1 MTARDTKR
9 PNSHQS
15 AMKWSAFVLS
25 ACLLMSGLAALQPWR
40 IARAA
45 APSVVQFSAS
55 TYNVSE
61 DMTFKTITVLRT
73 ADISGPA
80 TVDYTTG
87 DVTASQ
93 RSDYTAAMGT
103 LRFAANESS
112 KSFDVLISEDL
123 KREGTET
130 LTITLA
136 NGMGQACS
144 VVCRRLWL
152 CLKMIRLRVAR
163 IPSTSSTSLSAS
175 TTSDYLRTAC
185 LHVCSYLH
193 LISKVQSA

>member
-61 DMTFKTITVLRT
+61 DMTFKRSRFYAPLTSLVQRLSITRLVMSPRPSAL
-73 ADISGPA
+73 
-80 TVDYTTG
+80 TTPQPWALCALPQ
-87 DVTASQ
+87 TS
-93 RSDYTAAMGT
+93 R
-103 LRFAANESS
+103 AN
-112 KSFDVLISEDL
+112 
-123 KREGTET
+123 R
-130 LTITLA
+130 
-136 NGMGQACS
+136 
-144 VVCRRLWL
+144 
-152 CLKMIRLRVAR
+152 
-163 IPSTSSTSLSAS
+163 STSLLAKTSSAKAPRLLLS
-175 TTSDYLRTAC
+175 HSPMAWARPAR
-185 LHVCSYLH
+185 
-193 LISKVQSA
+193 